1 MARFIV
7 ILVLLIFFLRAVRLL
22 LRGIVETSRPLP
34 RQQPTTSPP
43 VKLVRDPICGT
54 HIPPGKLTVTT
65 GATTHYFCSE
75 ECRSKFR
82 KSA

>member
-1 MARFIV
+1 MTRF
-7 ILVLLIFFLRAVRLL
+7 LLLAVLLMLLYHAVRRL
-22 LRGIVETSRPLP
+22 LRGIVETARPLP
-34 RQQPTTSPP
+34 RQPTSQP

-54 HIPPGKLTVTT
+54 HIPPGTLSVTM